1 MSAFGGG
8 SINALARPWGSKL
21 LPIDYKRCCSDRL
34 SPPPKA
40 DIVTSSRL
48 VDHLVSCVV
57 NYDGRLEILKLWLA
71 SKGGLDSFLKFRPMP
86 QLRGLDAFPVVNPA
100 AATRFFIKQEC
111 FTDQIWISSPTR
123 YRKAIL
129 RNSFFAAHSIWQAKQ
144 HDLRNHGATSSW

>member
-1 MSAFGGG
+1 MSAKGV
-8 SINALARPWGSKL
+8 RYW
-21 LPIDYKRCCSDRL
+21 R
-34 SPPPKA
+34 KA

-86 QLRGLDAFPVVNPA
+86 QLRGLDAFSVVNRA
-100 AATRFFIKQEC
+100 APTRFFIKQEC
-111 FTDQIWISSPTR
+111 FTDQIWISPPTR

-129 RNSFFAAHSIWQAKQ
+129 RNSFFAAQILLRKMIVVKRYAKAFEGRVVQ
-144 HDLRNHGATSSW
+144 GAGATASELARMSARIAAR

>member
-1 MSAFGGG
+1 MEQRRSSLQRRMSAFGT
-8 SINALARPWGSKL
+8 
-21 LPIDYKRCCSDRL
+21 KRTSRQAEPMSAFD
-34 SPPPKA
+34 PKA

-100 AATRFFIKQEC
+100 APTRFFIKQEC

-144 HDLRNHGATSSW
+144 HDLRNHGATSLW